1 MSRAA
6 EPLPP
11 PPEASASSQAPL
23 DPAQAVSAPAGASP
37 APAGASPASAA
48 ASPDPAA
55 ASPASAAASPDPA
68 VASPSPAPA
77 GPSAA
82 RSAGRGG
89 LAIAFAKVSFIVFGF
104 VQQLI
109 LPRLLGTDGYG
120 AVSVVFAG
128 VGVVNN
134 VIVATGI
141 QGVSRAVS
149 SVADHQA
156 AEAFRRT
163 LALHAV
169 LAVVVSSTF
178 ALLAGAIADFSE
190 APHVA
195 GPLRLAAG
203 IVLLYGLYAPLVGAL
218 NGQRR
223 FLAQAGFDI
232 GYGALRTASVAAG
245 ALLFLRAGQSG
256 VLGAIA
262 GFVVAA
268 GIIVPLAALKT
279 GFGRRGPAGPSIRE
293 HLVFLL
299 PLAVSQTFL
308 NFLLQTDF
316 FLLRRFLGQAT
327 NHLALGA
334 RAADDLIGVYRG
346 AQLFAFLPYQL
357 LLSVTFILFP
367 MLARAHAES
376 DRAAVRRF
384 TMTGVRLSFLLTGLL
399 VAPIAG
405 LAPHVLRFAFPVEI
419 WSRGGDTLRVLS
431 LGMGAFAVLGVASAA
446 LTSLH
451 RERIAAALT
460 AATVVLVAIGCS
472 AAVPRASFGPDMLVS
487 SATAT
492 SLALATSAVI
502 AGALLHRTAGGFVR
516 AATALRVG
524 VALAAAIAFG
534 ARLPWLGKVAVL
546 GEALLVGLVYV
557 ALLVATREVGRDDL
571 ATLKQAFGRGARR
584 A

>member
-1 MSRAA
+1 MPRAA
-6 EPLPP
+6 VPSPP
-11 PPEASASSQAPL
+11 PPEAPDPSQAPS
-23 DPAQAVSAPAGASP
+23 DP
-37 APAGASPASAA
+37 APAA
-48 ASPDPAA
+48 
-55 ASPASAAASPDPA
+55 
-68 VASPSPAPA
+68 PAPA
-77 GPSAA
+77 APSAAA

-89 LAIAFAKVSFIVFGF
+89 LAIAGAKVSFIVFGF

-109 LPRLLGTDGYG
+109 LPRLLGTGGYG
-120 AVSVVFAG
+120 EVSVVLAG

-149 SVADHQA
+149 SVAERDA

-169 LAVVVSSTF
+169 LAVAVSSAF
-178 ALLAGAIADFSE
+178 ALLAGAIASFSE

-195 GPLRLAAG
+195 GPLRLAAAV
-203 IVLLYGLYAPLVGAL
+203 VLLYGLYAPLVGAL

-223 FLAQAGFDI
+223 FLTQAAFDV
-232 GYGALRTASVAAG
+232 GYGALRTASIAAG

-262 GFVVAA
+262 GFVAA
-268 GIIVPLAALKT
+268 AAVIVPLALTRT
-279 GFGRRGPAGPSIRE
+279 GLGRPGGAGPSIRE

-308 NFLLQTDF
+308 NLLLQTDF

-334 RAADDLIGVYRG
+334 KAADDLIGVYRG

-367 MLARAHAES
+367 MLARAHAEQ
-376 DRAAVRRF
+376 DRAAVRRYA
-384 TMTGVRLSFLLTGLL
+384 MTGVRLSFLLTGLL
-399 VAPIAG
+399 CAPISG

-419 WSRGGDTLRVLS
+419 WSRGGDALRVLS

-446 LTSLH
+446 LTSLR
-451 RERIAAALT
+451 RERTAAALT
-460 AATVVLVAIGCS
+460 AATVLLVAVGCS
-472 AAVPRASFGPDMLVS
+472 LFVPRAPFGPDMLVS
-487 SATAT
+487 SAVAT
-492 SLALATSAVI
+492 SLALATAAVVS
-502 AGALLHRTAGGFVR
+502 GFLFHRAAGGFVPAR
-516 AATALRVG
+516 TALRVG
-524 VALAAAIAFG
+524 LALAAAVAVG

-546 GEALLVGLVYV
+546 GEAILVALVYV

-571 ATLKQAFGRGARR
+571 AILRQAFGRGGSR

>member
-11 PPEASASSQAPL
+11 PPEASA
-23 DPAQAVSAPAGASP
+23 PAQAPPNPAQAAPSP
-37 APAGASPASAA
+37 AAPSP
-48 ASPDPAA
+48 
-55 ASPASAAASPDPA
+55 
-68 VASPSPAPA
+68 PSPAP
-77 GPSAA
+77 SAVTA

-89 LAIAFAKVSFIVFGF
+89 LAIAGAKVSFIVFGF

-128 VGVVNN
+128 VSVVNN

-149 SVADHQA
+149 SVAEHHA

-163 LALHAV
+163 LALHAI
-169 LAVVVSSTF
+169 LAVVVSSAF

-195 GPLRLAAG
+195 GPLRLAAL

-223 FLAQAGFDI
+223 FLTQAGFDI
-232 GYGALRTASVAAG
+232 GYGALRTASIAAG

-262 GFVVAA
+262 GFVAA
-268 GIIVPLAALKT
+268 AAIIAPLAALKT
-279 GFGRRGPAGPSIRE
+279 GLGRRGSAGPSIRE

-357 LLSVTFILFP
+357 LLSITFILFP
-367 MLARAHAES
+367 MLARAHAEADS
-376 DRAAVRRF
+376 AAVRRY

-399 VAPIAG
+399 CAPISG

-472 AAVPRASFGPDMLVS
+472 VAVPRASFGPDMLVS

-492 SLALATSAVI
+492 SLALATSAVV
-502 AGALLHRTAGGFVR
+502 AGVLLHRVAGGFVT
-516 AATALRVG
+516 AKTALRVG
-524 VALAAAIAFG
+524 LSLAAAVAVG

-571 ATLKQAFGRGARR
+571 ATLRQAFGRGARR

>member
-1 MSRAA
+1 MRPLARTREIARLACFCDNPAVPRAA
-6 EPLPP
+6 VPSPP
-11 PPEASASSQAPL
+11 PPEVPDPSQAP
-23 DPAQAVSAPAGASP
+23 
-37 APAGASPASAA
+37 
-48 ASPDPAA
+48 PDPSQAA
-55 ASPASAAASPDPA
+55 
-68 VASPSPAPA
+68 PSPPS
-77 GPSAA
+77 PSAA

-89 LAIAFAKVSFIVFGF
+89 LAIAGAKVSFIVFGF

-120 AVSVVFAG
+120 EVSIVLAG

-149 SVADHQA
+149 SVADRDA

-169 LAVVVSSTF
+169 LAIAVSASF

-203 IVLLYGLYAPLVGAL
+203 VVLLYGLYAPLVGAL

-223 FLAQAGFDI
+223 FLTQAAFDV
-232 GYGALRTASVAAG
+232 GYGALRTASIAAG

-262 GFVVAA
+262 GFVAA
-268 GIIVPLAALKT
+268 AAIIVPLATLKT
-279 GFGRRGPAGPSIRE
+279 GLGRRGNAGPSIRE

-357 LLSVTFILFP
+357 LLSVSFILFP
-367 MLARAHAES
+367 MLARARAEG
-376 DRAAVRRF
+376 DRAAVRRY

-399 VAPIAG
+399 CGPISG

-419 WSRGGDTLRVLS
+419 YSRGDGALRVLS
-431 LGMGAFAVLGVASAA
+431 LGMGAFAILGVASAA
-446 LTSLH
+446 LTSLR

-460 AATVVLVAIGCS
+460 AATVLLVAVGCS
-472 AAVPRASFGPDMLVS
+472 VAVPRAAFGPDMLVS

-502 AGALLHRTAGGFVR
+502 AGVLLHRVAGGFVP
-516 AATALRVG
+516 ALTVLRVG
-524 VALAAAIAFG
+524 VALAAAIAVG
-534 ARLPWLGKVAVL
+534 TRLPWLGKVAVL
-546 GEALLVGLVYV
+546 GEAVLVGLVYI

-571 ATLKQAFGRGARR
+571 AALRQAFGRGARR

>member
-1 MSRAA
+1 MPRAA

-11 PPEASASSQAPL
+11 PPEASAPSQAPQDPSQAPP
-23 DPAQAVSAPAGASP
+23 DPAQASP
-37 APAGASPASAA
+37 APAAPSPAS
-48 ASPDPAA
+48 
-55 ASPASAAASPDPA
+55 
-68 VASPSPAPA
+68 SPAPS
-77 GPSAA
+77 PSAA

-89 LAIAFAKVSFIVFGF
+89 LAIAGAKVSFIVFGF

-149 SVADHQA
+149 SVADRDA

-163 LALHAV
+163 LALHAA
-169 LAVVVSSTF
+169 LAIAVSSAF

-195 GPLRLAAG
+195 GPLRLAAA

-223 FLAQAGFDI
+223 FLTQAGFDI

-262 GFVVAA
+262 GFVAA
-268 GIIVPLAALKT
+268 AAIIVPLAALKT
-279 GFGRRGPAGPSIRE
+279 GLGRPGSAGPSIRE
-293 HLVFLL
+293 HVVFLL

-334 RAADDLIGVYRG
+334 KAADDLIGVYRG

-367 MLARAHAES
+367 MLARAHAED
-376 DRAAVRRF
+376 DRAAVRRYA
-384 TMTGVRLSFLLTGLL
+384 MTGVRLSFLLTGLL
-399 VAPIAG
+399 VAPISG

-431 LGMGAFAVLGVASAA
+431 LGMGAFAILGVASAA

-451 RERIAAALT
+451 RERVAAALT
-460 AATVVLVAIGCS
+460 AATVLLVATGCS
-472 AAVPRASFGPDMLVS
+472 VAVPRAAFGPDMLVR

-492 SLALATSAVI
+492 SLALAASAVV
-502 AGALLHRTAGGFVR
+502 AGALLHRAAGGFVP

-524 VALAAAIAFG
+524 VALAAAIAVG
-534 ARLPWLGKVAVL
+534 ARLPWLGKIAVL
-546 GEALLVGLVYV
+546 GEAIAVALVYL

-571 ATLKQAFGRGARR
+571 AVLRQAFGRRGRPV
-584 A
+584 

>member
-1 MSRAA
+1 MPRAA

-11 PPEASASSQAPL
+11 PPGALDPSQAPQDPAQPPQ
-23 DPAQAVSAPAGASP
+23 DPAQAP
-37 APAGASPASAA
+37 
-48 ASPDPAA
+48 PAA
-55 ASPASAAASPDPA
+55 P
-68 VASPSPAPA
+68 SPS
-77 GPSAA
+77 PSAA

-89 LAIAFAKVSFIVFGF
+89 LAIAGAKVSFIVFGF

-120 AVSVVFAG
+120 AVSVVLAG
-128 VGVVNN
+128 VSVVNN

-149 SVADHQA
+149 SVAEADVA
-156 AEAFRRT
+156 AAFRRT

-169 LAVVVSSTF
+169 LAIVVSAGF

-195 GPLRLAAG
+195 GPLRLVAAV
-203 IVLLYGLYAPLVGAL
+203 VLLYGLYAPLVGAL

-232 GYGALRTASVAAG
+232 TYGALRTASIAAG

-262 GFVVAA
+262 GFVTAA
-268 GIIVPLAALKT
+268 AIILPLAAFKT
-279 GFGRRGPAGPSIRE
+279 GLGRPGSAGPSIRA
-293 HLVFLL
+293 HVAFLL

-308 NFLLQTDF
+308 NLLLQTDF

-327 NHLALGA
+327 AGLALGA

-367 MLARAHAES
+367 MLARAHAEG
-376 DRAAVRRF
+376 DRAAVRRY

-399 VAPIAG
+399 CAPISG

-460 AATVVLVAIGCS
+460 AATVLLVATGCS
-472 AAVPRASFGPDMLVS
+472 IAVPRAPFGPDMLVS
-487 SATAT
+487 SAVAT
-492 SLALATSAVI
+492 SLALATAAIVG
-502 AGALLHRTAGGFVR
+502 GALLHRAAGGFVP
-516 AATALRVG
+516 ALTALRVG
-524 VALAAAIAFG
+524 AALLAAMAVG
-534 ARLPWLGKVAVL
+534 AQLPWLGKIAVL
-546 GEALLVGLVYV
+546 GEAILVALVYL
-557 ALLVATREVGRDDL
+557 ALLVVTREVGRDDL
-571 ATLKQAFGRGARR
+571 ASLKQAFGRGARR

>member
-1 MSRAA
+1 MQRTAV
-6 EPLPP
+6 PLPP
-11 PPEASASSQAPL
+11 QPPDAP
-23 DPAQAVSAPAGASP
+23 ASP
-37 APAGASPASAA
+37 AASA
-48 ASPDPAA
+48 PVDP
-55 ASPASAAASPDPA
+55 SQ
-68 VASPSPAPA
+68 PSPAPSPPTPAPSPA
-77 GPSAA
+77 GPTAA

-104 VQQLI
+104 IQQLI
-109 LPRLLGTDGYG
+109 LPRLLGVDGYG
-120 AVSVVFAG
+120 EVSVVLAG

-149 SVADHQA
+149 SVAERDV

-169 LAVVVSSTF
+169 LAVVVSAGF
-178 ALLAGAIADFSE
+178 ALLAGSIASFSA
-190 APHVA
+190 APHIA
-195 GPLRLAAG
+195 TPLRLAAA

-232 GYGALRTASVAAG
+232 AYGALRTASIAAG
-245 ALLFLRAGQSG
+245 AILFLRAGQSG

-262 GFVVAA
+262 GFVAAA
-268 GIIVPLAALKT
+268 GIIVPLALSRT
-279 GFGRRGPAGPSIRE
+279 GLGRRGSAGPTPRE

-327 NHLALGA
+327 DALALGQK
-334 RAADDLIGVYRG
+334 AADDLIGVYRG

-357 LLSVTFILFP
+357 LFSITFILFP
-367 MLARAHAES
+367 MLARAHAEG
-376 DRAAVRRF
+376 DRAAVRRY

-399 VAPIAG
+399 VAPISG

-419 WSRGGDTLRVLS
+419 WSRGGGALRVLS

-446 LTSLH
+446 LTSLR

-460 AATVVLVAIGCS
+460 ASTVALVALGCS
-472 AAVPRASFGPDMLVS
+472 LAVPRAPFGTDMLVS
-487 SATAT
+487 SAVAT
-492 SLALATSAVI
+492 SLALATAALV
-502 AGALLHRTAGGFVR
+502 AGALLHRVAGGFV
-516 AATALRVG
+516 AARTALRVL
-524 VALAAAIAFG
+524 AAMAAAIALG
-534 ARLPWLGKVAVL
+534 AQLPWLGKIAVL
-546 GEALLVGLVYV
+546 GEALLVGLVYI
-557 ALLVATREVGRDDL
+557 ALLVATRELGRDDL
-571 ATLKQAFGRGARR
+571 ATLRQAFGRSRR
-584 A
+584 PA

>member
-1 MSRAA
+1 MLRLARSREIARLACFCDNPAVPRAA
-6 EPLPP
+6 EPSPP
-11 PPEASASSQAPL
+11 PPEAPDPSQAPS
-23 DPAQAVSAPAGASP
+23 DPAQASP
-37 APAGASPASAA
+37 APAA
-48 ASPDPAA
+48 
-55 ASPASAAASPDPA
+55 
-68 VASPSPAPA
+68 PSPAA
-77 GPSAA
+77 PSAA

-89 LAIAFAKVSFIVFGF
+89 LAIAGAKVSFIVFGF

-120 AVSVVFAG
+120 EVSVVLAG

-134 VIVATGI
+134 VVVATGI

-149 SVADHQA
+149 SVAERDV

-169 LAVVVSSTF
+169 LAVAVSSAF
-178 ALLAGAIADFSE
+178 ALLAGAIASFSE

-195 GPLRLAAG
+195 GPLRLAAV

-223 FLAQAGFDI
+223 FLTQAAFDV
-232 GYGALRTASVAAG
+232 GYGALRTASIAAG

-262 GFVVAA
+262 GFVTAA
-268 GIIVPLAALKT
+268 AIIVPLALTRT
-279 GFGRRGPAGPSIRE
+279 GLGRRGGAGPSIRE

-308 NFLLQTDF
+308 NLLLQTDF

-327 NHLALGA
+327 HHLALGA

-367 MLARAHAES
+367 MLARAHAEQ
-376 DRAAVRRF
+376 DRAAVRRYA
-384 TMTGVRLSFLLTGLL
+384 MTGVRLSFLLTGLL
-399 VAPIAG
+399 CAPISG

-419 WSRGGDTLRVLS
+419 WSRGGGALRVLS

-446 LTSLH
+446 LTSLR
-451 RERIAAALT
+451 RERTAAALT
-460 AATVVLVAIGCS
+460 AATVLLVAVGCS
-472 AAVPRASFGPDMLVS
+472 LFVPRAAFGPDMLVS
-487 SATAT
+487 SAVAT
-492 SLALATSAVI
+492 SLALATAAVVS
-502 AGALLHRTAGGFVR
+502 GFLLHRAAGGFVPAR
-516 AATALRVG
+516 TALRVG
-524 VALAAAIAFG
+524 LALAVAVAVG

-546 GEALLVGLVYV
+546 GEAILVALIYV

-571 ATLKQAFGRGARR
+571 AILRQAFGRGGSR

>member
-1 MSRAA
+1 MPRAA

-11 PPEASASSQAPL
+11 PPEAPAPSQAPP
-23 DPAQAVSAPAGASP
+23 DPAQAAPTPAQAAPAPAAPSPASSP
-37 APAGASPASAA
+37 APSPAS
-48 ASPDPAA
+48 
-55 ASPASAAASPDPA
+55 
-68 VASPSPAPA
+68 SPAPS
-77 GPSAA
+77 PSAA

-89 LAIAFAKVSFIVFGF
+89 LAIAGAKVSFIVFGF

-149 SVADHQA
+149 SVADRDA

-169 LAVVVSSTF
+169 LAVAVSSAF

-195 GPLRLAAG
+195 GPLRLAAL

-223 FLAQAGFDI
+223 FLTQAGFDI

-262 GFVVAA
+262 GFVAA
-268 GIIVPLAALKT
+268 AAIIVPLAALKT
-279 GFGRRGPAGPSIRE
+279 GFGRPGSAGPSIRE

-334 RAADDLIGVYRG
+334 KAADDLIGVYRG

-367 MLARAHAES
+367 MLARAHAEN
-376 DRAAVRRF
+376 DRAAVRRY

-399 VAPIAG
+399 CAPISG

-431 LGMGAFAVLGVASAA
+431 LGMGAFAILGVASAA
-446 LTSLH
+446 LTSL
-451 RERIAAALT
+451 RKERIAAALT
-460 AATVVLVAIGCS
+460 AATVLLVAVGCS
-472 AAVPRASFGPDMLVS
+472 VAVPRAPFGPDMLVS

-492 SLALATSAVI
+492 SLALATSAVV
-502 AGALLHRTAGGFVR
+502 AGALLHRAAGGFVP

-524 VALAAAIAFG
+524 VALAAAIAVG
-534 ARLPWLGKVAVL
+534 ARLPWLGKIAVL
-546 GEALLVGLVYV
+546 GEAVAVALVYL
-557 ALLVATREVGRDDL
+557 AILVATREVGRDDL
-571 ATLKQAFGRGARR
+571 AVLQQAFGRRGRSV
-584 A
+584 